1 MTAPAAPATF
11 EVLDPDAE
19 PGDAGVGPW
28 RLEFAPAEAVS
39 FAVGAPEAHAW
50 PRPVVWR
57 VELAGV
63 GAEAVLT
70 AESERAARLDAHLT
84 EATSRARAA
93 LAARDAAG
101 AVSFA
106 VGAESSPA
114 VGAAEAQLL
123 AELDAPVSFSVGG
136 DDEPGGVGASLE
148 RLLRRATRMALV
160 ETRVTGRDVA
170 ATEVSLLGDA
180 RTVVLPGA
188 TPDDAR
194 LHRGA
199 LEATLRTRRAWAR
212 IALQTLQV
220 AALVSTGNAVM
231 ALPAAWRFV
240 RSLVREAEAAGA

>member
-1 MTAPAAPATF
+1 MTAPAAPASF
-11 EVLDPDAE
+11 DVLDPDAE
-19 PGDAGVGPW
+19 PGDVGVGPW
-28 RLEFAPAEAVS
+28 RLAPAPAEAVS
-39 FAVGAPEAHAW
+39 FAVGAPDAPAG

-57 VELAGV
+57 VELAGADAARAL
-63 GAEAVLT
+63 AE
-70 AESERAARLDAHLT
+70 ESERAARLDARLA

-123 AELDAPVSFSVGG
+123 AELDAPVSFAVGG
-136 DDEPGGVGASLE
+136 DEPRGVGASLE
-148 RLLRRATRMALV
+148 RLLRRATRLALV

-194 LHRGA
+194 LHQGA

-240 RSLVREAEAAGA
+240 RTLVREAEAAGA

>member
-1 MTAPAAPATF
+1 MNAPAAPASF

-19 PGDAGVGPW
+19 PGDVGVGPW
-28 RLEFAPAEAVS
+28 RLAPAPAEAVS
-39 FAVGAPEAHAW
+39 FTVGAPDANAG

-57 VELAGV
+57 VELAGADAARAL
-63 GAEAVLT
+63 AE
-70 AESERAARLDAHLT
+70 ESERAARLDARLA

-106 VGAESSPA
+106 VGAESSA
-114 VGAAEAQLL
+114 GVGAAEAQLL

-136 DDEPGGVGASLE
+136 GDELGGVGASLE
-148 RLLRRATRMALV
+148 RLLRRATRLALV
-160 ETRVTGRDVA
+160 ETRVAGRDVA

-188 TPDDAR
+188 TEGDAR

-240 RSLVREAEAAGA
+240 RALVREAEAAGA